1 MHMNKTIRFLK
12 ERLLIATTVS
22 AILPGL
28 ITAAVEYIMTGG
40 HLGWTPIWASCI
52 GGLVAWIVLMFILP
66 EPLES
71 SETRR
76 LPNPLDPSE
85 PPTEERFFSPRTPAE
100 LVASIY
106 GLTDVKAEA
115 MAKFHIGHWLKV
127 EGKIINVSLIQ
138 SFSHKTTMVFIGT
151 SNEEE
156 LFLSLEFDS
165 RIWNNRVSS
174 LDIGEPI
181 SAIGKIKQISSIDV
195 RLAECELVNET
206 GLCT

>member
-1 MHMNKTIRFLK
+1 MQMSKTIRFLK

-40 HLGWTPIWASCI
+40 HLGWAPIGAACI

-66 EPLES
+66 EPIES
-71 SETRR
+71 SELRR
-76 LPNPLDPSE
+76 LPNPLDPSATL
-85 PPTEERFFSPRTPAE
+85 TEERFFSPRTPAE
-100 LVASIY
+100 LVASVY

-115 MAKFHIGHWLKV
+115 IANFHIGHWLKV
-127 EGKIINVSLIQ
+127 EGEIINVSLIQ
-138 SFSHKTTMVFIGT
+138 SFSHKTTLVLIGT

-165 RIWNNRVSS
+165 R
-174 LDIGEPI
+174 L
-181 SAIGKIKQISSIDV
+181 
-195 RLAECELVNET
+195 
-206 GLCT
+206 